1 MYNILSMLAHSY
13 RQQLRTPSVAV
24 KGL

>member
-1 MYNILSMLAHSY
+1 MYNILSMLAHND
-13 RQQLRTPSVAV
+13 RQQLRTPNVAV